1 MGSQRTL
8 NNRIL
13 AALRGPA
20 RKIAGTLG
28 GTRVAAQALLL
39 LTGLGIAHGLL
50 PNRITLVFAVPLVAA
65 AVLTLWRHTAGSTK
79 RLALL
84 FTVLAALAALWAPEG
99 TLSAAGTRS
108 AEVVSLLFATQVLA
122 DSVTYGG
129 YDRIVR
135 NLLGRLRWPPRWT
148 ALFGGYI
155 FTWGFLMTSIPV
167 LYGAIAGLNQ
177 VPPSGG
183 AAGGDRPTQPKEPP
197 RGGLTGVDLSI
208 LLSRAFASAT
218 MVTPLQSTVLLAIAT
233 SGAEMTSYVLS
244 SLPLSIILLL
254 AGALDAP
261 RSKGPSPAGGGDG
274 EPLPR
279 APGGPADGAAKAA
292 AAAAPSNDTVE
303 TRTLPGTAADDT
315 DGGPEGGGKKGAAPS
330 TGARSTGGAGS
341 ALVREKPAPEDPT
354 ELEPPVARSAR
365 GYILLS
371 LFFASLVLSVL
382 IVSRLPVQVMAGQAL
397 AISTVAVVW
406 GRLGRRAMAPVGGR
420 TPPRNLRA
428 LGRDYVGR
436 LSDGILLVSM
446 GSMAGITL
454 AATPLMEYAA
464 YGLRGVQNELLAGT
478 MVMVVIIIM
487 RLAGVAPA
495 VILVT
500 VGPVLAAGLTMAPV
514 SMALIMAVGSSMAS
528 ILSPFSMSTALAV
541 SLTGDSALYI
551 SIRRQTAYA
560 LLGMALTLAY
570 SYFF

>member
-1 MGSQRTL
+1 M
-8 NNRIL
+8 
-13 AALRGPA
+13 
-20 RKIAGTLG
+20 
-28 GTRVAAQALLL
+28 
-39 LTGLGIAHGLL
+39 
-50 PNRITLVFAVPLVAA
+50 
-65 AVLTLWRHTAGSTK
+65 
-79 RLALL
+79 
-84 FTVLAALAALWAPEG
+84 
-99 TLSAAGTRS
+99 
-108 AEVVSLLFATQVLA
+108 
-122 DSVTYGG
+122 
-129 YDRIVR
+129 
-135 NLLGRLRWPPRWT
+135 
-148 ALFGGYI
+148 
-155 FTWGFLMTSIPV
+155 
-167 LYGAIAGLNQ
+167 
-177 VPPSGG
+177 
-183 AAGGDRPTQPKEPP
+183 
-197 RGGLTGVDLSI
+197 SI

-233 SGAEMTSYVLS
+233 SGAEMTSYILAA
-244 SLPLSIILLL
+244 LPLSLILLL
-254 AGALDAP
+254 AGALDMP
-261 RSKGPSPAGGGDG
+261 RGGHPAGN
-274 EPLPR
+274 
-279 APGGPADGAAKAA
+279 PASAAREAERAA
-292 AAAAPSNDTVE
+292 ASGTKGEEPAAEYSV
-303 TRTLPGTAADDT
+303 
-315 DGGPEGGGKKGAAPS
+315 
-330 TGARSTGGAGS
+330 
-341 ALVREKPAPEDPT
+341 
-354 ELEPPVARSAR
+354 R
-365 GYILLS
+365 GYVLLG

-397 AISTVAVVW
+397 ALSSVAVLW

-464 YGLRGVQNELLAGT
+464 IGLRGIQNELLAGT
-478 MVMVVIIIM
+478 MVMAVIIIM

-514 SMALIMAVGSSMAS
+514 SMALIMAVGSGMAS

-560 LLGMALTLAY
+560 VLAIAITLAY